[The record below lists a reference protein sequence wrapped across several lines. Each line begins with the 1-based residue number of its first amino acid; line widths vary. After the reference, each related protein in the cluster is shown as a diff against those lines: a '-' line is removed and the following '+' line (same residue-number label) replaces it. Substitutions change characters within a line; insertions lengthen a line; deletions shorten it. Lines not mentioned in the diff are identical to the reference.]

1 LPVTGGLSTI
11 SDVGVFGAGA
21 DQLVAGNPITSN
33 RIVVGTRTRIS
44 YLLQK
49 KRVRIESGQ
58 STTSVATTGRIGF
71 RGKCGNLAT

>member
-1 LPVTGGLSTI
+1 VVGGLSTI
-11 SDVGVFGAGA
+11 SGVWVFGAGA

-49 KRVRIESGQ
+49 KRGRIESGQ
-58 STTSVATTGRIGF
+58 S
-71 RGKCGNLAT
+71 